1 MNIVLVFSPV
11 IWLNLLGHK
20 SWLLV
25 LIVFSSSP
33 TVTLFPSSYLVKQ
46 TTNSNFLV
54 FNRTVISRLK
64 CPGVGMES
72 SDPAEIRAIRESFAK
87 ALDCLN
93 TGLQYDD
100 TGNKEQALLQYR
112 LGRRHLLGGLEVNT
126 QGARCVGRDWDVARQ
141 TQLSMNETL
150 SIITSRLG
158 VLEST
163 ATPAQR
169 LYPTLPV
176 LQDPQPL
183 ASNTR
188 THLSASGGAPA
199 RPASPMVG
207 TTVPSELP
215 PAYTPQ
221 PTDGHLSFSH
231 GGNRPFQA
239 AQPQR
244 QALAPVNLREV
255 GMEILFLPS
264 GVQMFFV
271 SAEGHV
277 SAPSYPGY
285 LRIIIYSSQN
295 SDRSAGYAPAYLQVC
310 DWIYPLYPD
319 SPILLS
325 NKGVFTFPDT
335 TAGVPGSYVGVV
347 LSSELP
353 AADRDRFQQ
362 QLSVLAQLRVQV
374 DEEQGGATGKDT
386 NLSEKVPPSETQSPG
401 GEEKPVPVWSEKM
414 SESILAGTSWLG
426 RELVRGAEVTGKA
439 IQRGATK
446 LRENITPEETPA
458 EVSPKVTKGLNA
470 AKQATGGAVKV
481 SQFLVDG
488 VAAVADRVGK
498 ELAPHMK
505 KHGSKLI
512 PESLKKSKDGCSK
525 MDGAKLVAGSSIQGL
540 STLWSSLE
548 TAAKTIGKSITSE
561 TVTTV
566 RHKFRGLGNLLDPP
580 SRI

>member
-1 MNIVLVFSPV
+1 
-11 IWLNLLGHK
+11 
-20 SWLLV
+20 
-25 LIVFSSSP
+25 
-33 TVTLFPSSYLVKQ
+33 
-46 TTNSNFLV
+46 
-54 FNRTVISRLK
+54 
-64 CPGVGMES
+64 MES
-72 SDPAEIRAIRESFAK
+72 SDPPEIRTIRENYQK
-87 ALDCLN
+87 ALECLN
-93 TGLQYDD
+93 TGLQYDEA
-100 TGNKEQALLQYR
+100 GNKDQALLLYR
-112 LGRRHLLGGLEVNT
+112 LGRRHLLRGLEVNT
-126 QGARCVGRDWDVARQ
+126 QGERCVGRCWDFARQ
-141 TQLSMNETL
+141 TQLRMNETL
-150 SIITSRLG
+150 RTITSRLG

-163 ATPAQR
+163 ATPGQR

-176 LQDPQPL
+176 LLDPQP
-183 ASNTR
+183 ASNTTR

-199 RPASPMVG
+199 RPTSPMVG
-207 TTVPSELP
+207 FTVPSERP

-221 PTDGHLSFSH
+221 PTDGHLSLSH

-239 AQPQR
+239 APNQR
-244 QALAPVNLREV
+244 QAFAPVNLREV
-255 GMEILFLPS
+255 GMEIMFLPS

-285 LRIIIYSSQN
+285 LRIIIYSSD
-295 SDRSAGYAPAYLQVC
+295 SSTGYAPAYLQVC

-319 SPILLS
+319 SPVFLS

-335 TAGVPGSYVGVV
+335 TAAVPGSYVGVV

-353 AADRDRFQQ
+353 AADRDLFQE

-374 DEEQGGATGKDT
+374 DEEQCGATGTDS
-386 NLSEKVPPSETQSPG
+386 NLSEKFPPSETPG
-401 GEEKPVPVWSEKM
+401 GEEKTVPVWSEKM
-414 SESILAGTSWLG
+414 SQSILAGSSWLG
-426 RELVRGAEVTGKA
+426 RGLVRGAEATGKA

-488 VAAVADRVGK
+488 VAAVAGRVGK
-498 ELAPHMK
+498 ELAPHVK
-505 KHGSKLI
+505 KHGTKLI
-512 PESLKKSKDGCSK
+512 PESLKNSKDGCSK

-548 TAAKTIGKSITSE
+548 TAAKTIGKSVTSE

-580 SRI
+580 S

>member
-1 MNIVLVFSPV
+1 
-11 IWLNLLGHK
+11 
-20 SWLLV
+20 
-25 LIVFSSSP
+25 
-33 TVTLFPSSYLVKQ
+33 
-46 TTNSNFLV
+46 
-54 FNRTVISRLK
+54 
-64 CPGVGMES
+64 MES
-72 SDPAEIRAIRESFAK
+72 SDPPEIRTIRENYQK
-87 ALDCLN
+87 ALECLN
-93 TGLQYDD
+93 TGLQYDEA
-100 TGNKEQALLQYR
+100 GNKDQALLLYR
-112 LGRRHLLGGLEVNT
+112 LGRRHLLRGLEVNT
-126 QGARCVGRDWDVARQ
+126 QGERCVGRCWDFARQ
-141 TQLSMNETL
+141 TQLRMNETL
-150 SIITSRLG
+150 RTITSRLG

-163 ATPAQR
+163 ATPGQR

-176 LQDPQPL
+176 LLDPQP
-183 ASNTR
+183 ASNTTR

-199 RPASPMVG
+199 RPTSPMVG
-207 TTVPSELP
+207 FTVPSERP

-221 PTDGHLSFSH
+221 PTDGHLSLSH

-239 AQPQR
+239 APNQR
-244 QALAPVNLREV
+244 QAFAPVNLREV
-255 GMEILFLPS
+255 GMEIMFLPS

-285 LRIIIYSSQN
+285 LRIIIYSSD
-295 SDRSAGYAPAYLQVC
+295 SSTGYAPAYLQVC

-319 SPILLS
+319 SPVFLS

-335 TAGVPGSYVGVV
+335 TAAVPGSYVGVV

-353 AADRDRFQQ
+353 AADRDLFQE

-374 DEEQGGATGKDT
+374 DEEQCGATGTDS
-386 NLSEKVPPSETQSPG
+386 NLSEKFPPSETPG
-401 GEEKPVPVWSEKM
+401 GEEKTVPVWSEKM
-414 SESILAGTSWLG
+414 SQSILAGSSWLG
-426 RELVRGAEVTGKA
+426 RGLVRGAEATGKA

-488 VAAVADRVGK
+488 VAAVAGRVGK
-498 ELAPHMK
+498 ELAPHVK
-505 KHGSKLI
+505 KHGTKLI
-512 PESLKKSKDGCSK
+512 PESLKNSKDGCSK

-548 TAAKTIGKSITSE
+548 TAAKTIGKSVTSE

-566 RHKFRGLGNLLDPP
+566 RHKYGDEAGQAADTAVQSAVNVGVTAFNVDNLGIKGVLKATGKQTAKAMVKDGSGSEGTEEKEKPP
-580 SRI
+580 RKGQDEKK

>member
-1 MNIVLVFSPV
+1 
-11 IWLNLLGHK
+11 
-20 SWLLV
+20 
-25 LIVFSSSP
+25 
-33 TVTLFPSSYLVKQ
+33 
-46 TTNSNFLV
+46 
-54 FNRTVISRLK
+54 
-64 CPGVGMES
+64 MET
-72 SDPAEIRAIRESFAK
+72 SDPAEIRPIRESYAK
-87 ALDCLN
+87 ALESLN
-93 TGLQYDD
+93 TGLQYEYA
-100 TGNKEQALLQYR
+100 GNKEQAILQYR
-112 LGRRHLLGGLEVNT
+112 LGRRHLLRGLEVNT
-126 QGARCVGRDWDVARQ
+126 QGEGCVGRGWDIARQ
-141 TQLSMNETL
+141 TQLRMNETL
-150 SIITSRLG
+150 RTITSRLG

-163 ATPAQR
+163 ATPGQR

-207 TTVPSELP
+207 FTVPSELP

-221 PTDGHLSFSH
+221 PTDGHLSLSH

-239 AQPQR
+239 
-244 QALAPVNLREV
+244 QAFTPVNLREV
-255 GMEILFLPS
+255 GMEIMFLPS

-325 NKGVFTFPDT
+325 NRGVFTFPDT
-335 TAGVPGSYVGVV
+335 TAAVPGSYVGVV

-374 DEEQGGATGKDT
+374 DEEQCGATGKDT
-386 NLSEKVPPSETQSPG
+386 NLSEKVPPSETSQTQSPG
-401 GEEKPVPVWSEKM
+401 GEEKTVPVWSEKM
-414 SESILAGTSWLG
+414 SQNILAGTSWLG
-426 RELVRGAEVTGKA
+426 QGLVRGAEATGKA
-439 IQRGATK
+439 IQKGATK

-458 EVSPKVTKGLNA
+458 EVSPKVTKGLNT

-498 ELAPHMK
+498 ELAPHVK